1 MPKAHKL
8 NMETVFVNGHPKPL
22 DKTRLANVVFEN
34 MHKAGG
40 YQAGIETAYVEGH
53 PKPLVKTRL
62 ANFVFENLHEAGGA
76 GRWGV
81 YEGGGVG
88 RHDQDQDTSS
98 TNVKDTVE
106 RGGCR
111 CTKATVSETVT
122 IETVT
127 ITLPPQ

>member
-1 MPKAHKL
+1 MSDDRHKDVMNKA
-8 NMETVFVNGHPKPL
+8 
-22 DKTRLANVVFEN
+22 
-34 MHKAGG
+34 
-40 YQAGIETAYVEGH
+40 
-53 PKPLVKTRL
+53 LVKTRL
-62 ANFVFENLHEAGGA
+62 ANFVFENGHPLNVLPKGMYEAGGA
-76 GRWGV
+76 GCRGV
-81 YEGGGVG
+81 YEGGGAG

-98 TNVKDTVE
+98 TNIKDTVE